1 MDDIDY
7 VFLAGEESKLLVDC
21 SDCPHYGYTIG
32 DSIERYA
39 GRYSNTYCSNAKSII
54 HDLDIPIASLPQKNK
69 RPYVPI
75 PEWCPLRKVVL
86 TEIPITIR
94 SMNTIDYIISEL
106 FTIGRYAAIRPL
118 KRGLNLVIVGELT
131 SDVKEILVEILI

>member
-1 MDDIDY
+1 MTLIMY
-7 VFLAGEESKLLVDC
+7 FLL
-21 SDCPHYGYTIG
+21 
-32 DSIERYA
+32 ERNPSFLWIA
-39 GRYSNTYCSNAKSII
+39 QTALIM
-54 HDLDIPIASLPQKNK
+54 DIPIASLPQKNK